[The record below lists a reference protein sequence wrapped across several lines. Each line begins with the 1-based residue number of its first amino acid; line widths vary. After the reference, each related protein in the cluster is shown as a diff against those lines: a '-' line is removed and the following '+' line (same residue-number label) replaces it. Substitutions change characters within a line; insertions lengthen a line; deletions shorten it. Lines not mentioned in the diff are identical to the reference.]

1 MIFNK
6 FLVTIKIGLLNSLTI
21 QVFIYVLWEG
31 DILYNNEDMISVKL
45 NLLKNMEDS
54 IIKAFKIN
62 FPNNIITPL
71 IKKFIPLEEDKKNL
85 TDIRNNYLKLV
96 KAVLKNWKRAGLELT
111 TYVYERH
118 GYSWGKKLKENHN
131 TKSAEDIYKIL
142 KNYNLDGSLNS
153 SYNITHKDNN
163 IVKFYVKKQVLI
175 DTWREFKINHSI
187 MYSLDRAW
195 KEAFVN
201 GLNPNFKLQATA
213 ENIEGID
220 VFVYTIFKK

>member
-1 MIFNK
+1 M
-6 FLVTIKIGLLNSLTI
+6 
-21 QVFIYVLWEG
+21 
-31 DILYNNEDMISVKL
+31 YNNEDIISIKL
-45 NLLKNMEDS
+45 KLLKSMEDS

-62 FPNNIITPL
+62 FPNDIINPL
-71 IKKFIPLEEDKKNL
+71 IKKFIPLEEDKKNNL

-96 KAVLKNWKRAGLELT
+96 KAVLNNWKRAGLELT

-118 GYSWGKKLKENHN
+118 GYSWGKKLKENYN
-131 TKSAEDIYKIL
+131 IKLAEDIYKIL
-142 KNYNLDGSLNS
+142 KNYNLDGSLKS

-163 IVKFYVKKQVLI
+163 TVKFYVKKQILI
-175 DTWREFKINHSI
+175 DTWREYKINHSI
-187 MYSLDRAW
+187 MYDLDRAW

-213 ENIEGID
+213 ENIDGID